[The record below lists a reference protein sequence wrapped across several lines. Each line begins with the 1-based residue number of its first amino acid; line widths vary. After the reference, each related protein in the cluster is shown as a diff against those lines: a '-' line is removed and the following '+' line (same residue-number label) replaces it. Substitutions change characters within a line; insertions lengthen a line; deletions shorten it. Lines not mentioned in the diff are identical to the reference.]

1 MAIPKYVF
9 LFFVVIFK
17 QFLVQKSLF
26 PLNTFST
33 YHTLAADWLLFTQD
47 IFLNISREN

>member
-17 QFLVQKSLF
+17 QFLIQKSLF
-26 PLNTFST
+26 SLNTF
-33 YHTLAADWLLFTQD
+33 F
-47 IFLNISREN
+47 NISYVSN

>member
-17 QFLVQKSLF
+17 QSQVRKSLF
-26 PLNTFST
+26 ALNTFSNQR
-33 YHTLAADWLLFTQD
+33 F
-47 IFLNISREN
+47 